1 MGQMKQLPLRTE
13 LFWDIDTNNLDVNT
27 HKKMIIERVLSYGN
41 MDELKF
47 ILKQYDTN
55 TIKEEIKKIGYL
67 DPKTYQFILI
77 FFNLKEDQLKC
88 YTRRQ
93 SAKQHWN

>member
-1 MGQMKQLPLRTE
+1 MKKIPIRKE

-27 HKKMIIERVLSYGN
+27 HKKLIIERVLSYGN

-47 ILKQYDTN
+47 ILNQYNTN
-55 TIKEEIKKIGYL
+55 TIKEAIKKIGYL
-67 DPKTYQFILI
+67 DPKTYHFVLSY
-77 FFNLKEDQLKC
+77 FNLSKDQLRC